1 MTVSSVQIWRHRV
14 TQDTAWGAV
23 PVRAAAA
30 MTPTQGEGVPRP
42 VTAWDEL
49 TTRPAATPHFLSLGD
64 ELIDGA
70 LGGGIGPGVT
80 EIWGEEGSGK
90 SHLGLLLAL
99 QVQLPLELGGLD
111 GTAVY
116 ISTEGSIPVT
126 RLKSLS
132 EGIIERHPW
141 MRIWSFLD
149 NISVYNVQT
158 FEEQQRILFS
168 ELPMRLSEDRS
179 VRLVVIDSISGL
191 LRTELH
197 LHELARVHGVRI
209 IAINQ
214 VADVVSGA
222 DSGGAIL
229 HRVKPAL
236 GLTWTVGLS
245 ARIAVTR
252 DQRGRRQLHVLKS
265 PCAPDASID
274 FTILDT
280 CITASNNS

>member
-1 MTVSSVQIWRHRV
+1 
-14 TQDTAWGAV
+14 
-23 PVRAAAA
+23 

-191 LRTELH
+191 LRTECAPSTERSIHVFHLSVH

-229 HRVKPAL
+229 QYGPVAYDRSGSV
-236 GLTWTVGLS
+236 S
-245 ARIAVTR
+245 I
-252 DQRGRRQLHVLKS
+252 RGTKEAGANCTS
-265 PCAPDASID
+265 
-274 FTILDT
+274 
-280 CITASNNS
+280 